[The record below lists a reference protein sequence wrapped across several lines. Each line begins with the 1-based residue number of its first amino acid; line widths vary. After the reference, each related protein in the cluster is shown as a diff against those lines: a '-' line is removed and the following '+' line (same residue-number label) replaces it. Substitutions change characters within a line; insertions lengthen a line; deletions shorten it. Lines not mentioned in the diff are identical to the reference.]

1 MNIQSEAERIFEG
14 AAFFNKWL
22 KELTESEKEIVQ
34 QMIEL
39 SATYEQERSK
49 VLREA
54 LEKIV
59 RAWESLPGNKN
70 YAPKEIERWL
80 GDVMSPA
87 IDAAREALAARTE
100 RDGLS
105 AEEVKDIEA
114 MADETIRLCNL
125 ERRLIKEAK
134 SLIQRYKM
142 VAPKKDILFTKS
154 ECEKWLE
161 EYAELSKHF

>member
-100 RDGLS
+100 GDGEDL
-105 AEEVKDIEA
+105 
-114 MADETIRLCNL
+114 R
-125 ERRLIKEAK
+125 IK
-134 SLIQRYKM
+134 M
-142 VAPKKDILFTKS
+142 
-154 ECEKWLE
+154 LE
-161 EYAELSKHF
+161 EMKDWAMDAMDIGETGDEIKYSVNDFLADCDIWIERCKTTPFTP